1 MTFCLIV
8 IRGNKLE
15 SIEWLTEASCTDYK
29 IKEFVELHNIPDAKA
44 VVGTSKM
51 VKSVFS
57 PLEEKELSEIVPK
70 CNIINWQQQRIYKI
84 KSKVFKYRKFT
95 LGEISL
101 SMAAKFHSNCSL
113 LFKM

>member
-1 MTFCLIV
+1 MALCLIA
-8 IRGNKLE
+8 IRSNKLE
-15 SIEWLTEASCTDYK
+15 SIEWLIEASHTDYK
-29 IKEFVELHNIPDAKA
+29 IKDFVELHNIPDAKA
-44 VVGTSKM
+44 VVGTVKI

-57 PLEEKELSEIVPK
+57 PLEGKELSEIVPK

-84 KSKVFKYRKFT
+84 KSNVVKYRKFT

-101 SMAAKFHSNCSL
+101 SMAAKFHINCSL